1 MIYRNKEKVL
11 GVVLFRF
18 NLIRGDIKGGF
29 PLSMRQKRGEGSAP
43 TDSTDITNRGKDKQP
58 PPQPPPNRAT
68 SYQAGQKVKKLHK
81 KIFFLQID
89 SKKNQFSIGGY
100 STYNI

>member
-1 MIYRNKEKVL
+1 M
-11 GVVLFRF
+11 FRF

-29 PLSMRQKRGEGSAP
+29 PLCMRHKRGEGSP
-43 TDSTDITNRGKDKQP
+43 QQTQQTPTNRGKDKQQAP
-58 PPQPPPNRAT
+58 PPPPNRAT
-68 SYQAGQKVKKLHK
+68 SKQAGQKVKKLQK
-81 KIFFLQID
+81 KIFFLQTD

>member
-1 MIYRNKEKVL
+1 MSYKYFWGLFCLDLIYFVEVL
-11 GVVLFRF
+11 RGVSLC
-18 NLIRGDIKGGF
+18 LCDKKG
-29 PLSMRQKRGEGSAP
+29 GEGSAP

-68 SYQAGQKVKKLHK
+68 SYQAGQKVKKLQK